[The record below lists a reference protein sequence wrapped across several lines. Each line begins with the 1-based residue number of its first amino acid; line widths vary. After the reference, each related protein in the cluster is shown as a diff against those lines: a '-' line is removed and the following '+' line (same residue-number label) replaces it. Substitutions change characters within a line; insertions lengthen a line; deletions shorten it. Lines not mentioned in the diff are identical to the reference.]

1 MQRPG
6 NSFCSTR
13 RPLYEAKL
21 REYRDSQS
29 SGPQVLENSEQAA
42 SEYAYK
48 AVLTEMK
55 AGACDMDWTALRN
68 LISLRTRDP
77 ELFFEL
83 EAGGVEVTDDTAE
96 SVERLIVPK
105 FINDN
110 AEAAA
115 ACAVLPLILT
125 RRERHSQRFL
135 RRMRL
140 NLILVGTIFP
150 AATLAANGRSSTWR
164 GLYRAADRAMPQ
176 RDRGRVAADRCGET
190 TAPSYSVVARSLGGA
205 AIGRGRPAGRLRN
218 AVTWT

>member
-77 ELFFEL
+77 ELFFEPAL
-83 EAGGVEVTDDTAE
+83 
-96 SVERLIVPK
+96 
-105 FINDN
+105 
-110 AEAAA
+110 AAYRQLQEKYA
-115 ACAVLPLILT
+115 
-125 RRERHSQRFL
+125 S
-135 RRMRL
+135 M
-140 NLILVGTIFP
+140 LVGREP
-150 AATLAANGRSSTWR
+150 HLVHYGLAR
-164 GLYRAADRAMPQ
+164 GSMGWA
-176 RDRGRVAADRCGET
+176 RVWG
-190 TAPSYSVVARSLGGA
+190 L
-205 AIGRGRPAGRLRN
+205 
-218 AVTWT
+218 